1 MKTDT
6 ELEGLLRTTLANRA
20 ATVTDAPPV
29 PADLPARRHRA
40 WLPALAAAAAV
51 AIAVAGV
58 LVGIH
63 LAKDNPPAN
72 PTPTPTPALI
82 PTTCPT
88 TLPVAW
94 RAAFTGSAL
103 ATRGRSTQVLSIAP
117 DGSVLALQDDGPVP
131 GAGRFVVRLRP
142 GRAPDVLYDVPDP
155 DHQSVAIAQQYEH
168 WLLIGLNDEERPP
181 KGTIPGSSGQGPTK
195 IEVLDLAEHDTHV
208 LFDVAAT
215 DSLVGPASNS
225 AAVLDGRVYWDQR
238 GSYAADHGVVR
249 SYDLATGAL
258 RTVYSGKIGYTEVTA
273 VGLVLQIGERQRVIV
288 PAQLPAPVDRAVSSD
303 ERARLG
309 TDGTAYAWTVSPR
322 ILGWWAPGEAA
333 PTYRRLPKGMS
344 IQDFVDPPL
353 VAGQFVVTT
362 SILTDMRTGASARLP
377 TTTGGVTRP
386 DFYLSRSGL
395 LAGLGFTE
403 TAGHYIDG
411 YWADAAM
418 TVLRIDTTS
427 LPPVTC

>member
-72 PTPTPTPALI
+72 PTPTPTPAPI

-181 KGTIPGSSGQGPTK
+181 KGTIPGSSPIGLGRLL
-195 IEVLDLAEHDTHV
+195 VVDLSNHTSHT
-208 LFDVAAT
+208 LFAPDALFGGGAM
-215 DSLVGPASNS
+215 NS
-225 AAVLDGRVYWDQR
+225 AAIFDGQAYWDQR
-238 GSYAADHGVVR
+238 TGGFAARRGVVR
-249 SYDLATGAL
+249 AYDFATGVT
-258 RTVYSGKIGYTEVTA
+258 RTVYHGQIGYTEVTA
-273 VGLVLQIGERQRVIV
+273 NGLGLQIGEQHRVIV